1 MTARWQALGEKL
13 SVYNWIK
20 DQVLFSPSLNGSVIF
35 QTFLS
40 DVKRFSPMC
49 LTTKKTQISMKDNS
63 AANTCLAVLKVSIMK
78 SLLFG
83 LMVFVFEKILIFS
96 NLKKFSLA
104 KRKVGARST
113 EFCTLKRGD
122 LLQVPRTLFIHF
134 GIYLGNNKVAHL
146 MPDILPAISED
157 KYLTGKVVT
166 NKRLILGVL
175 AKVASIRVDTVQDF
189 AYGGSIIVNHMDK
202 SFKTKP
208 LSNEEVAQRAEK
220 LVGST
225 SYSLLWDNCEHFVT
239 YCRYGSPV
247 SFQSDKFCDI
257 LKKIIRDQRSI
268 VISAAVGLALTLCL
282 GIGPFTTLPSF
293 LITFTL
299 WMAS

>member
-1 MTARWQALGEKL
+1 MKSSLL
-13 SVYNWIK
+13 
-20 DQVLFSPSLNGSVIF
+20 DLLVLFL
-35 QTFLS
+35 
-40 DVKRFSPMC
+40 D
-49 LTTKKTQISMKDNS
+49 
-63 AANTCLAVLKVSIMK
+63 KVSLVTNFK
-78 SLLFG
+78 LFSMPEQAQG
-83 LMVFVFEKILIFS
+83 DPHYQDSSFF
-96 NLKKFSLA
+96 
-104 KRKVGARST
+104 
-113 EFCTLKRGD
+113 KRGD
-122 LLQVPRTLFIHF
+122 LLEVPRTLFVHF

-146 MPDILPAISED
+146 MPDILHVISED
-157 KYLTGKVVT
+157 KYLIGKVVT

-220 LVGST
+220 LVGAT

-239 YCRYGSPV
+239 YCRYGFPV
-247 SFQSDKFCDI
+247 SFQTDKFCEI
-257 LKKIIRDQRSI
+257 VKRIIRDQRSLF
-268 VISAAVGLALTLCL
+268 ISAASGLMLTLCL
-282 GIGPFTTLPSF
+282 GLDPSTTLPCL

>member
-1 MTARWQALGEKL
+1 
-13 SVYNWIK
+13 
-20 DQVLFSPSLNGSVIF
+20 
-35 QTFLS
+35 
-40 DVKRFSPMC
+40 
-49 LTTKKTQISMKDNS
+49 
-63 AANTCLAVLKVSIMK
+63 MK
-78 SLLFG
+78 SLLVG
-83 LMVFVFEKILIFS
+83 LMVFIFEKILIFS
-96 NLKKFSLA
+96 NLKKFRLQN
-104 KRKVGARST
+104 RNVEARSA
-113 EFCTLKRGD
+113 EFCTLNRGD

-146 MPDILPAISED
+146 MPDILPAIFD
-157 KYLTGKVVT
+157 NKCLIGKVVT

-189 AYGGSIIVNHMDK
+189 AYGGSIIVNPMDK

-220 LVGST
+220 RVGAT

-247 SFQSDKFCDI
+247 SFQANKFCDV
-257 LKKIIRDQRSI
+257 LKKIIRDQRI
-268 VISAAVGLALTLCL
+268 VVISAAAGLVLTLCVGL
-282 GIGPFTTLPSF
+282 GPFTILPSF

>member
-1 MTARWQALGEKL
+1 
-13 SVYNWIK
+13 
-20 DQVLFSPSLNGSVIF
+20 
-35 QTFLS
+35 
-40 DVKRFSPMC
+40 
-49 LTTKKTQISMKDNS
+49 MKDNS

-83 LMVFVFEKILIFS
+83 LMVFIFEKILIFS

-113 EFCTLKRGD
+113 ESCTLKRGD
-122 LLQVPRTLFIHF
+122 LLQVPRTLFVHF

-157 KYLTGKVVT
+157 KYLIGKVVT

-175 AKVASIRVDTVQDF
+175 AKVASIRVDIVQDF

-220 LVGST
+220 LVGAT

-247 SFQSDKFCDI
+247 SFQTDKFCDI

-293 LITFTL
+293 LITFSL